1 MRFALY
7 VQAFVPL
14 ILVVVL
20 KVYLLPLFVTVT
32 PEILKALAGI
42 PLLFVSTMVREY
54 FLVDESY
61 FNTCV
66 GAFDLL
72 TSVKL
77 GISE

>member
-1 MRFALY
+1 VRFALY

-42 PLLFVSTMVREY
+42 LLLFSSVSVMEY
-54 FLVDESY
+54 FLVDELY
-61 FNTCV
+61 FIV
-66 GAFDLL
+66 
-72 TSVKL
+72 
-77 GISE
+77 